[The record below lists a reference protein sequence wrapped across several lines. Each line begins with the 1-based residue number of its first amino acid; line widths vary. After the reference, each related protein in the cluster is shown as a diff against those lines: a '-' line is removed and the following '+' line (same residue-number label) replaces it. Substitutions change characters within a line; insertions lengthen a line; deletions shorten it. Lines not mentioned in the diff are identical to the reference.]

1 LPIATARRIWLYQLP
16 PAGWGHWLLAGA
28 IDTQIDLARSRSR
41 QAIIAFYLAGEGV
54 EAGFTLREHELRE
67 ARAYDVPMAD
77 GARARHLQVLLA
89 GGAEL
94 LIAEDWNTD
103 LGVPQAA

>member
-1 LPIATARRIWLYQLP
+1 
-16 PAGWGHWLLAGA
+16 
-28 IDTQIDLARSRSR
+28 
-41 QAIIAFYLAGEGV
+41 
-54 EAGFTLREHELRE
+54 
-67 ARAYDVPMAD
+67 MAD